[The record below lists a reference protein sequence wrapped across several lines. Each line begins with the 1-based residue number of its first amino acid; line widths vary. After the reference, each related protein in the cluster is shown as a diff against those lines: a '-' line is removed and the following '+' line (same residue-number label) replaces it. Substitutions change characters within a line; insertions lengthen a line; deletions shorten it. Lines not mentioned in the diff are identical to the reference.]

1 MAGISYP
8 SLCVGVHILDGGSYS
23 KTRSKVLWQVL
34 LVETQ
39 ARKGGCGG
47 RRKVARRVTAMPAVL
62 LRQGHWSMTEFQV

>member
-8 SLCVGVHILDGGSYS
+8 SLCVGVHILDGESYS

-39 ARKGGCGG
+39 ARKRGLWWKKEGSSESD
-47 RRKVARRVTAMPAVL
+47 RYASSSSASRSLVDD
-62 LRQGHWSMTEFQV
+62 